1 MEEVLP
7 HVSIIVPT
15 MRSRTKFIHLVVRNL
30 ISQTYPSDK
39 IEVLVVGDEDHL
51 TRRVFEDISS
61 VFEGRKFRYIACG
74 ISDNIGQK
82 RNFCCEQASH
92 KIIAMM
98 DDDDMYNREYIEHS
112 VRELRRLKKGIVGC
126 KDMIITWPS
135 LDFETRYVK
144 GSSIHEGTMVFR
156 KSHWKRNKFK
166 ECKTG
171 EGVQM
176 VRTDDGSS
184 YNDIDIR
191 KIMMCVAHD
200 SNTFNKTPILSN
212 GTPLAIGEDKKQ
224 PLRAFF
230 MEFIQ

>member
-7 HVSIIVPT
+7 CVSIIVPT
-15 MRSRTKFIHLVVRNL
+15 MVSRTKFIHLVTRNV

-39 IEVLVVGDEDHL
+39 IEVLVVGDEDPN
-51 TRRVFEDISS
+51 TRRIFEDVSS
-61 VFEGRKFRYIACG
+61 VFEGRRFRYISCG
-74 ISDNIGQK
+74 IANNIGKK
-82 RNFCCEQASH
+82 RNFCCEKASH

-98 DDDDMYNREYIEHS
+98 DDDDLYNREYIEHS
-112 VRELRRLKKGIVGC
+112 VMELRRLKKGIVGC

-144 GSSIHEGTMVFR
+144 GKSIHEGTMVFR
-156 KSHWKRNKFK
+156 KCHWKRNRFK
-166 ECKTG
+166 EVSTG

-191 KIMMCVAHD
+191 KIMLCVAHD
-200 SNTFNKTPILSN
+200 SNTFDKTPILYT
-212 GTPLAIGEDKKQ
+212 GIRLEIDEGKKQ
-224 PLRAFF
+224 PLRDIL
-230 MEFIQ
+230 MGLI